1 MSKDL
6 LKGYSSA
13 EARWARLGSYYAMFP
28 TEFALDV
35 IDTYSE
41 PGDRI
46 LDPFAGRG
54 TSIYAGAVLDRP
66 STGIEINPVGWIF
79 AQTKLNPADK
89 ALVTNRLQAIY
100 DRRYFY
106 NRGIEKMPKFFRM
119 CFCDEVLKFLLFAR
133 NNLDWLNDNTDRTL
147 MSIILA
153 SLHDNLGDGLSNQM
167 RRTKSMGMEY
177 SIKWWNENGFS
188 LAPEVN
194 PLSML
199 LKKIEWRYYKG
210 RPNFKGSK
218 VLFGDSTQ
226 ILNLF
231 EQEEKYSLLFTS
243 PPYQGVTDYHA
254 DQWLRLW
261 MLSGK
266 HGIKTNEIPNK
277 NRGRFVNK
285 NNYEILLD
293 TVFEKS
299 SYLMDADCTVYVRTD
314 KRDFTLETTHKILKL
329 HFPKH
334 KISVIEKPLSEGKIT
349 QTQLFGD
356 KSLKPGE
363 VDIILTR

>member
-35 IDTYSE
+35 INTYSE

-100 DRRYFY
+100 DRRYYY

-119 CFCDEVLKFLLFAR
+119 CFCDDVLKFLLFAR

-167 RRTKSMGMEY
+167 RRTKSMSMEY
-177 SIKWWNENGFS
+177 SIKWWNENGFPT
-188 LAPEVN
+188 APDVN

-199 LKKIEWRYYKG
+199 LKKIEWRYNKG
-210 RPNFKGSK
+210 KPDFQDSK
-218 VLFGDSTQ
+218 VLFGDSTLLLSQ
-226 ILNLF
+226 F
-231 EQEEKYSLLFTS
+231 TKEEKYSLLFTS

-266 HGIKTNEIPNK
+266 YGIKKENEQNTH
-277 NRGRFVNK
+277 RGRFVNK
-285 NNYEILLD
+285 INYENLLNV
-293 TVFEKS
+293 VFGES
-299 SYLMDADCTVYVRTD
+299 ANLMKDDCTIYVRTD
-314 KRDFTLETTHKILKL
+314 KRGFTLDTTQKILKQ

-334 KISVIEKPLSEGKIT
+334 KVSIFEKPLLEGKIT
-349 QTQLFGD
+349 QTQLYGD